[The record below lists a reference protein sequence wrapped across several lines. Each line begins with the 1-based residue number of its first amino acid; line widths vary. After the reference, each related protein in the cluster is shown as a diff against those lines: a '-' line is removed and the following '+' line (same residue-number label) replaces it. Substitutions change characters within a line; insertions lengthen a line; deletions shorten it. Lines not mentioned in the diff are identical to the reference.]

1 VNNVFAEMGDAHD
14 EFKRYA
20 PTGEAPTL
28 EAPNIERGYEIQG
41 AGVTD
46 RLVVH
51 RLYDRYASNF
61 VCSDGT
67 LYLINPVTRHWMTGN
82 LDKHFKAYAMS
93 ASNMYH
99 EEYAGAVAALALLQE
114 ETPGAE
120 QRREQLTNQRGA
132 ALAMIKLLEKGAVM
146 KTVAQFLE
154 ALVMAN
160 KARRPV
166 LMDPAKDVLSC
177 ANGVVSLRDGSLRHA
192 APEDRLTRCT
202 GVIYKP
208 DFQMQWWEEVIL
220 TICNGNTRLAEFLQ
234 VWFGYCATGEVREHA
249 MVVLYGAGR
258 NGKNIMVDAVAQ
270 ALGSYGKALPHGSL
284 EASRGDGGGGMDNNK
299 AYMTAQ
305 LRGARMAYTGE
316 TEQGGSLKESWIKS
330 QLGDAM
336 LSGRAPRGD
345 FFEFAPTHK
354 LTLSTNNK
362 PNIKGGEHAIWS
374 RLFFV
379 EMPVIF
385 GDEAQIA
392 DGVAHKLANEKLLE
406 EAISKNGKEAILRW
420 VVEGAV
426 KYYRKGLKAFVP
438 AEVKA
443 TTNATREEQNI
454 IGMFL
459 QEISVPVSAAEVANI
474 QVLEGGGAN
483 AKAFSALSQRE
494 RLRVEKRLFFR
505 MFQHWCTLNSYPPIK
520 SPITFIAR
528 LKNTDRQWR
537 AEPGEDPRRMPRL
550 GDVYVGSVSYYRY
563 IRLSPAGE
571 RLQEEVV
578 QLEARVSAGWTGA
591 PDD

>member
-1 VNNVFAEMGDAHD
+1 MTVANPFEGMGEEHDDAN
-14 EFKRYA
+14 KYKPA
-20 PTGEAPTL
+20 GEVPAL

-41 AGVTD
+41 AGITD

-51 RLYDRYASNF
+51 RLFDRYASNF
-61 VCSDGT
+61 VYADGT
-67 LYLINPVTRHWMTGN
+67 LYLINPATRHWMTGN

-93 ASNMYH
+93 ASNLYH
-99 EEYAGAVAALALLQE
+99 EEYAGVVAALALLQE
-114 ETPGAE
+114 GAPGAE
-120 QRREQLTNQRGA
+120 VRREQLIQQRAG

-160 KARRPV
+160 KARTPV
-166 LMDPAKDVLSC
+166 TMDHGRDVLSC
-177 ANGVVSLRDGSLRHA
+177 ANGVVCLRDGTLRYA
-192 APEDRLTRCT
+192 TPVDRLTRST
-202 GVIYKP
+202 GVAYKS
-208 DFQMQWWEEVIL
+208 DFPTHWWEEVIL
-220 TICNGNTRLAEFLQ
+220 TICNGNARLAEFLQ
-234 VWFGYCATGEVREHA
+234 VWFGYCATGEVREHS

-270 ALGSYGKALPHGSL
+270 ALGSYAKALPHGSL
-284 EASRGDGGGGMDNNK
+284 EATRGESGMDNNK

-305 LRGARMAYTGE
+305 LRGSRMAYTGE
-316 TEQGGSLKESWIKS
+316 TEQGSSLKESWIKS
-330 QLGDAM
+330 QLGDAV

-345 FFEFAPTHK
+345 FFEFQPTHK

-362 PNIKGGEHAIWS
+362 PNIRGGEHAIWA
-374 RLFFV
+374 RLHFV

-406 EAISKNGKEAILRW
+406 EAVSKNGREAILRW
-420 VVEGAV
+420 IVEGAV
-426 KYYRKGLKAFVP
+426 KYYKRGLKAYVP

-443 TTNATREEQNI
+443 TTSAAREEQNI

-459 QEISVPVSAAEVANI
+459 QEITVPVSAAEVAKV
-474 QVLEGGGAN
+474 QALEGGGAN
-483 AKAFSALSQRE
+483 AKAFSALSTRE

-505 MFQHWCTLNSYPPIK
+505 MFQQWCNQNSYPPIK
-520 SPITFIAR
+520 SPITFISR

-537 AEPGEDPRRMPRL
+537 AEPGEDPRRMPRV
-550 GDVYVGSVSYYRY
+550 GDVYVGSTSFYRY
-563 IRLSPAGE
+563 VRLSTAGE

-578 QLEARVSAGWTGA
+578 QLDARATR
-591 PDD
+591 PDMYGSDD